1 MSCACSRSS
10 RSRAWGFSLGEIKAF
25 LAAPPGDLRE
35 VLAQQGAML
44 RERRAHLDAII
55 QAIERLLQMDGC
67 DGESLVTVI
76 QVIQMDQNTDW
87 RKKYFTDE

>member
-1 MSCACSRSS
+1 
-10 RSRAWGFSLGEIKAF
+10 
-25 LAAPPGDLRE
+25 
-35 VLAQQGAML
+35 ML